1 MMVRAL
7 VALAFL
13 CSSVAAFSAPCT
25 NEQLVGTWSLVSIK
39 ADERGAQS
47 FYKRTPYEVMRF
59 SANGTFVYEAS
70 NKPYTALNADK
81 RLDEMQQ
88 SEKATKG
95 PVYTFAM
102 SEEFLFIYSN
112 TAIFQVFNCAIVET
126 PDQDALPGDVLL
138 TQFPGNPA
146 LRRVQRRL

>member
-7 VALAFL
+7 VSLAFL
-13 CSSVAAFSAPCT
+13 CSPVAAFSAPCT
-25 NEQLVGTWSLVSIK
+25 NEQLVGTWSMVSIK
-39 ADERGAQS
+39 AEEPGVKS
-47 FYKRTPYEVMRF
+47 FYERAPHEVMRF
-59 SANGTFVYEAS
+59 GADGRFAYAAS
-70 NKPYTALNADK
+70 NKPYTLQDAQK
-81 RLDEMQQ
+81 RLDEMQKL
-88 SEKATKG
+88 EKATNG
-95 PVYTFAM
+95 SVYTFAM
-102 SEEFLFIYSN
+102 SEEFLFIYRN